1 MFARVLFPTDFSPHA
16 EPIAKCLPE
25 LKGLGATELV
35 LLNVIEIGHPIGFD
49 SDQLERIIAWKE
61 DAETRLQA
69 LRTAIERTG
78 IRVHV
83 KIELG
88 VPHLDILRTADE
100 QDVDLIVMGTH
111 GHGFIRG
118 VTLGSVTHK
127 VVQHARVPTL
137 VLKHNFIEQLGT
149 TECHFVCQHL
159 LRRILVP
166 TDFSATAGEAL
177 RIVKGLRAAGA
188 ESVVLLHV
196 LSTENKK
203 SRPAD
208 LVEAADRLERMKAE
222 LEFFG
227 YSTTVL
233 VRRGDAFKQI
243 DRVTEEQDV
252 SLIVIGSSGRSAA
265 SDVLL
270 GSVSDAVVCR
280 LARPALVVRPIRQ
293 SEAEESVTSISADK
307 HSTGGRS

>member
-16 EPIAKCLPE
+16 ERLAKCLPE
-25 LKGLGATELV
+25 LRAFGTSEIV
-35 LLNVIEIGHPIGFD
+35 LLNVIEVGHPIGFD

-69 LRTAIERTG
+69 LREAIERTG

-83 KIELG
+83 RIELG
-88 VPHLDILRTADE
+88 VPHLDILRVADE
-100 QDVDLIVMGTH
+100 EDANLIIMGTH

-137 VLKHNFIEQLGT
+137 VLKQKLIDQLGT
-149 TECHFVCQHL
+149 TECDFICQHL

-166 TDFSATAGEAL
+166 IDFSATSAEAL

-196 LSTENKK
+196 LSTESMK

-208 LVEAADRLERMKAE
+208 AVEASDRLERMKTE

-233 VRRGDAFKQI
+233 LRTGDSFKEI

-252 SLIVIGSSGRSAA
+252 SLIVIGATGRSAA
-265 SDVLL
+265 ADVML

-280 LARPALVVRPIRQ
+280 HARPVLVVRPADDQ
-293 SEAEESVTSISADK
+293 SQADHAHDAANVT
-307 HSTGGRS
+307 RSL